1 MYGKHCPLV
10 ETCSHHLRR
19 SPECIPFF
27 ASSSCLSGTRTDR
40 AQSVAGK
47 LKVTAATDCVPCDE
61 RPHARKQKRAL
72 IDAGDVKRRRGL
84 HNSAGRS
91 ECIQTTMKRR
101 RSAFSSCTQCEI
113 PRYPALNV
121 RRLCT
126 RDVQKL
132 HVRVFG
138 SRARFFWANACFGR
152 PSLRPGDGSGEPSLP
167 ESPRCRVHPFFRLPL
182 TAASC

>member
-101 RSAFSSCTQCEI
+101 RSAFSSCTQCEN
-113 PRYPALNV
+113 PAISGV
-121 RRLCT
+121 ECT
-126 RDVQKL
+126 ETV
-132 HVRVFG
+132 H
-138 SRARFFWANACFGR
+138 ARCAKIACS
-152 PSLRPGDGSGEPSLP
+152 SLRLTRTFLLGECMLRKTIAAPG
-167 ESPRCRVHPFFRLPL
+167 
-182 TAASC
+182 